1 MTKMSDYDSFFF
13 VNFSLKQCNAV
24 ALVMK
29 NEAECIKK
37 IIIIIIISNIKLCD
51 LKTFKSHLL

>member
-24 ALVMK
+24 KLVMK
-29 NEAECIKK
+29 KEAECIKK
-37 IIIIIIISNIKLCD
+37 IIIIIISNIKLCD